1 MRLTRPQPL
10 ACQELVEL
18 VTAYFEGTLSRRD
31 RRRFDAHLGACDG
44 CSAYVEQ
51 MLVTIRLTGTL
62 REEDISPEAREEL
75 LHAFRDWRAEA
86 TI

>member
-1 MRLTRPQPL
+1 MRPQPL

-18 VTAYFEGTLSRRD
+18 VTAYFEGALSRRD
-31 RRRFDAHLGACDG
+31 RRRFEAHIGACDG

-51 MLVTIRLTGTL
+51 MRVTIQLTGIL
-62 REEDISPEAREEL
+62 REEDVSPAARDEL

-86 TI
+86 GPA